1 LKKLSAALLRKGTGV
16 HIASVS
22 QSLRYQFGLKSYKPV
37 RKSKLTPLMK
47 SKRLEFAEEHQAWTS
62 EEWSKV
68 MFLNEYTL

>member
-1 LKKLSAALLRKGTGV
+1 
-16 HIASVS
+16 
-22 QSLRYQFGLKSYKPV
+22 
-37 RKSKLTPLMK
+37 MK